1 MKNITINALAILF
14 LLASCDSVSTDKIG
28 KVKSEEKL
36 VKEYCKTSSDKNF
49 FRASAT
55 IKHPDL
61 GESEY
66 EAVQFAKAQMA
77 ENISQQIKSV
87 TDRYKKTRTING
99 VVEFDKSVG
108 GITRYR
114 TEVDLSEVMVQVDK
128 GHNPK
133 IELTDEMGLIMR
145 YPTIDSFVENNI
157 SEITA
162 SNMVDVIASCILQI
176 YDKKGEE
183 VFDAKDQTKKELTEF
198 VEQLNTKQFE
208 EVQKFFDTMPKLK
221 HTIEVE
227 NPKTKVKSKIELQG
241 LNDFF
246 E

>member
-36 VKEYCKTSSDKNF
+36 VKEYCKASSDKNF

-99 VVEFDKSVG
+99 VVEFDKSVE

-114 TEVDLSEVMVQVDK
+114 TEVDLSEVK
-128 GHNPK
+128 
-133 IELTDEMGLIMR
+133 
-145 YPTIDSFVENNI
+145 
-157 SEITA
+157 
-162 SNMVDVIASCILQI
+162 VIC
-176 YDKKGEE
+176 
-183 VFDAKDQTKKELTEF
+183 
-198 VEQLNTKQFE
+198 
-208 EVQKFFDTMPKLK
+208 
-221 HTIEVE
+221 
-227 NPKTKVKSKIELQG
+227 TKVIRMQEEGLYQRFVAVEMSKEAVIKDMENKISKDDAMYQDYKRSEMRKILEAEL
-241 LNDFF
+241 
-246 E
+246 

>member
-36 VKEYCKTSSDKNF
+36 VKEYCKTQSDKDF

-77 ENISQQIKSV
+77 ENISQKIKSV

-99 VVEFDKSVG
+99 VVEFDKSVE
-108 GITRYR
+108 GITRYSS
-114 TEVDLSEVMVQVDK
+114 EVDL
-128 GHNPK
+128 
-133 IELTDEMGLIMR
+133 
-145 YPTIDSFVENNI
+145 
-157 SEITA
+157 A
-162 SNMVDVIASCILQI
+162 DVKVIC
-176 YDKKGEE
+176 
-183 VFDAKDQTKKELTEF
+183 
-198 VEQLNTKQFE
+198 
-208 EVQKFFDTMPKLK
+208 
-221 HTIEVE
+221 
-227 NPKTKVKSKIELQG
+227 TKVIRMKEEGVYQRFVAVEMSKQAIIKNIEEKISKDDAMYQDYRRSEMRKILDSE
-241 LNDFF
+241 L
-246 E
+246 